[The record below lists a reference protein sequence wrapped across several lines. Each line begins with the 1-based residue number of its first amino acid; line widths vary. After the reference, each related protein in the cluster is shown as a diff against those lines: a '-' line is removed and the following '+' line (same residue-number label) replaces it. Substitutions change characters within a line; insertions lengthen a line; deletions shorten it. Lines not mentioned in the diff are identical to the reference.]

1 MIIANAQLGAGYKFQ
16 MLFRLPVCMKN
27 GFHPR
32 ESGFFSDLLLL
43 CPVLRVCDS
52 LQVLVR

>member
-32 ESGFFSDLLLL
+32 ESVFFRLASAVSGVT
-43 CPVLRVCDS
+43 CV
-52 LQVLVR
+52 